1 MFIFNETVGID
12 KDVETEWL
20 QWIKETHIP
29 QVMTTG
35 HFIDFNLYRVVTH
48 DDPESATY
56 CVQYRAHSIEEI
68 VTYLEKKAPLLN
80 SELQNRFKNKH
91 VAFRTLLEKI

>member
-1 MFIFNETVGID
+1 
-12 KDVETEWL
+12 
-20 QWIKETHIP
+20 
-29 QVMTTG
+29 
-35 HFIDFNLYRVVTH
+35 VVTH